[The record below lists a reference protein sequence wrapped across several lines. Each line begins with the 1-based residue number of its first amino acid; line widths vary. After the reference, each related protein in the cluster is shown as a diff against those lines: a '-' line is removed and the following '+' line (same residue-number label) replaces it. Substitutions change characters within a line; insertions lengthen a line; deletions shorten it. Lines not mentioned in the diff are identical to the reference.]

1 MKRITLLFF
10 VFITQF
16 VFAQFTS
23 DDVEFYVGEGDQ
35 TAYMVI
41 DFKDGTDD
49 RSYAWGFRYNTND
62 APTMVDILEGIANEE
77 PGFEVDHAGG
87 AYLNDIIYNSHS
99 GIDSD
104 PDWWSIW
111 QGTSSET
118 FGTNGGIG
126 VTVENEMWYGC
137 SYGITNPTAEA
148 PVTPIPA
155 YSSLWLNHDDIENWI
170 GSGSNQSLV
179 LVDFGTTTN
188 EVKDSFVFGIQY
200 DGSLSAEEAL
210 EMIENHTDYF
220 SFNATST
227 AVTEVQLGDY
237 SSGNASD
244 EQWKHFTGTNLSN
257 WQTATDLSEIQL
269 NGEAWFGLSFSDR
282 RPFTPQEAET
292 LLSSKGFA
300 SSDFSVYPN
309 PAASHVVIDTNET
322 IEQITIF
329 DMTGKMVL
337 NTKNKHLNIS
347 HFNTG
352 VYQVRIKTTTGIA
365 FKKLIK
371 K

>member
-1 MKRITLLFF
+1 MRRITFLLF
-10 VFITQF
+10 VFLTQF

-23 DDVEFYVGEGDQ
+23 EDVKFYVGDGDQ

-49 RSYAWGFRYNTND
+49 RSYAWGFKYNASEN
-62 APTMVDILEGIANEE
+62 PTFQDILETIEMEE
-77 PGFEVDHAGG
+77 PAFQIDQAGG
-87 AYLNDIIYNSHS
+87 FLNDIIYNNHS
-99 GIDSD
+99 GLSGD
-104 PDWWSIW
+104 PDWWSTW
-111 QGTSSET
+111 SGSSIAMFEM
-118 FGTNGGIG
+118 NGGIG
-126 VTVENEMWYGC
+126 EVVENGMWYGC
-137 SYGITNPTAEA
+137 SYGFSNPEAEA
-148 PVTPIPA
+148 PITPIPA
-155 YSSLWLNHDDIENWI
+155 YSSSWLNHDDIENWI
-170 GSGSNQSLV
+170 GTGSNRSLV
-179 LVDFGTTTN
+179 IVDFGTSTDSV
-188 EVKDSFVFGIQY
+188 EDSFVFGIQY
-200 DGSLSAEEAL
+200 DGSLTAEEAL
-210 EMIENHTDYF
+210 GMIENHTDYF

-352 VYQVRIKTTTGIA
+352 VYQVRIKTTTGIT